1 MAGLAVEAAFAA
13 GVPVV
18 DTTQGTSYPV
28 AEWALALALIALK
41 VGIVPHSCNVYGESL
56 VQR

>member
-1 MAGLAVEAAFAA
+1 MEAAFAA

-41 VGIVPHSCNVYGESL
+41 VGIVPHSCNVYGESP